1 MLLKRKRLINY
12 LFRKTEK
19 LLARNY
25 RTFDKLQIYADE
37 YKSVQIIML
46 IVHYV
51 ACTWNENRIVSS
63 VISMQWTF
71 DSRYKQWV
79 RPYEIYA
86 PR

>member
-46 IVHYV
+46 IVQYV
-51 ACTWNENRIVSS
+51 ACTWNENRALSPRL
-63 VISMQWTF
+63 
-71 DSRYKQWV
+71 SRCNELSIPV
-79 RPYEIYA
+79 TNNE
-86 PR
+86 